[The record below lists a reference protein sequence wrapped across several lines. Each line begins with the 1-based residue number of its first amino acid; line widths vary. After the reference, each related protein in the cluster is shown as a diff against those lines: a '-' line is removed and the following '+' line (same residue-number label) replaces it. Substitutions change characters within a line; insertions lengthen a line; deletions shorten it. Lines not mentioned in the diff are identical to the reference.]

1 MDFTTVGLSVT
12 KLSESSNYIDIYDML
27 HYQKIVT
34 VLEEKRGSFVLL
46 LSNGKLIVFNPEDQ
60 AGKLFV
66 ENVWEQFITYEVV
79 SALLQEDYPCVFYLS
94 NNSILH
100 LKCMEGNI
108 HTAQAKNLVASTLTL
123 MYPIFK
129 FSYNKNKK
137 LILGV
142 SDSQIQILCFNK
154 KDEIVPFAPFQPA
167 CEKFVCENSVIFS
180 KKHSN
185 IIYYLDLL
193 NEPVSDNISFAKESS
208 TYYILKKA
216 TIDNKDITE
225 GKIHIVSYESELI
238 SFDINNHD
246 VFGFLTLQ
254 KFLYVLRGNKVIS
267 AKVNTDEDLKY
278 LRWSQSGLILM
289 VFTAS
294 SHLILYD
301 SSLNQLQAASLASN
315 SAYFNLS
322 PDSLLGK
329 LESVTVADC
338 VVIHN
343 RSNLGLIKIL
353 DGPLAPIPSHL
364 RKSNFVEALS
374 CLESIQSEGD
384 FLSGFYLCWQFVY
397 NNLQVEFIKLLEN
410 LWTRNVHSRLQGP
423 YGSQLLIRLCY
434 KLLHAGQFEYAFLLG
449 RKLRNI
455 RLLNDLAHFADF
467 KGFKGIALLAK
478 YEREQ
483 MDSDYVS
490 PKIELENL
498 VKITGRN
505 MTSTDYCLLL
515 NDFEEI
521 MNISRV
527 NEALGKGGYLE
538 EKNFWEIDLEAYAN
552 ALMLEG
558 EGKFREALEIY
569 TTNNLTHEITRIN
582 FILAQTGKSLT
593 AKEIAISVESS

>member
-1 MDFTTVGLSVT
+1 VL
-12 KLSESSNYIDIYDML
+12 Y
-27 HYQKIVT
+27 YQRIVS
-34 VLEEKRGSFVLL
+34 VLEEKKGSFVLL

-79 SALLQEDYPCVFYLS
+79 SALLLENYPCVFYLS

-100 LKCMEGNI
+100 LKCSEGNI
-108 HTAQAKNLVASTLTL
+108 HTAQPKNLVASTLTL
-123 MYPIFK
+123 QYPLYR
-129 FSYNKNKK
+129 FSYNITKK

-142 SDSQIQILCFNK
+142 SDNQIQILCFNK
-154 KDEIVPFAPFQPA
+154 KDELVPFAPFQPA
-167 CEKFVCENSVIFS
+167 CEKFVCENSVVFS
-180 KKHSN
+180 KKHPN

-193 NEPVSDNISFAKESS
+193 NEPVSDNISFSKEAN

-225 GKIHIVSYESELI
+225 GKIHIVSYESELA

-246 VFGFLTLQ
+246 VFAFLTIQ
-254 KFLYVLRGNKVIS
+254 KFLYVLKGNKFIS
-267 AKVNTDEDLKY
+267 AKIPTEETLSY
-278 LRWSQSGLILM
+278 LRWSFSGLLLM
-289 VFTAS
+289 VFTS
-294 SHLILYD
+294 RSHLLIYD
-301 SSLNQLQAASLASN
+301 SSLNPLQLSSLGQVSTR
-315 SAYFNLS
+315 FDLS
-322 PDSLLGK
+322 PDSLLLNLK
-329 LESVTVADC
+329 SIQVSESLLL
-338 VVIHN
+338 HN
-343 RSNLGLIKIL
+343 NSNLSVIKVL
-353 DGPLAPIPSHL
+353 DGPLSPIPSHL
-364 RKSNFVEALS
+364 RQGNFTEALS
-374 CLESIQSEGD
+374 VLEFIQTESD
-384 FLSGFYLCWQFVY
+384 FLSGFYLCWKFVY

-423 YGSQLLIRLCY
+423 YGSQLLTRLCY
-434 KLLHAGQFEYAFLLG
+434 RLLHSGYFEYAFLLG

-455 RLLNDLAHFADF
+455 RLLNDLAYFADF
-467 KGFKGIALLAK
+467 KGFKGIAFLAK

-490 PKIELENL
+490 PKVELENL

-505 MTSTDYCLLL
+505 MTSADYCLLL

-569 TTNNLTHEITRIN
+569 TANNLTHEVTRVN
-582 FILAQTGKSLT
+582 FILAQNGKSLT
-593 AKEIAISVESS
+593 SKEIAISVETS